1 MIQISRSKNVH
12 IVTIVCSPFQ
22 KVGNPNFENFK
33 KDDNLKKIGVGDS
46 KKGGGRFSK
55 IKWRTQLFKL
65 NLGKEKDIN
74 GDF

>member
-33 KDDNLKKIGVGDS
+33 KDDNLKKIGMGDS
-46 KKGGGRFSK
+46 KKGG
-55 IKWRTQLFKL
+55 IFKDKAE
-65 NLGKEKDIN
+65 NSTFQVEFRERKGQQW
-74 GDF
+74 